1 MSGVSY
7 FFFSMFLSFCA
18 PSSRQELISNRPWE
32 TQTAPTIILNDAKVH
47 KWTRI
52 IEQIEIKIV
61 KEVDL

>member
-1 MSGVSY
+1 
-7 FFFSMFLSFCA
+7 MFLSFCA